1 MAVDAVAGPGDQ
13 LGQWPFS
20 HHQQHVAG
28 AQFIGGKQLRG
39 CRFGLHV
46 HGAGSLCHAVQ
57 RPSGG
62 DAAVA
67 RSRPAALLAYS
78 AVSARSN
85 RLDIDS
91 PGISWATP
99 MLSEA
104 ATLASAIDSWRQ
116 LTDTRM
122 RSAIRSADS
131 ASCPGSS
138 TRNSSPP

>member
-13 LGQWPFS
+13 VRQRAFA

-28 AQFIGGKQLRG
+28 AQFVGGKQLRD

-104 ATLASAIDSWRQ
+104 APLATAIDSWRQ

-122 RSAIRSADS
+122 RTAILSD
-131 ASCPGSS
+131 ASPS
-138 TRNSSPP
+138 